1 MRRSALWHET
11 CIVGRS
17 DPGWRCPVRPM
28 SGAVLQDYDP
38 GSAWCEMLRSEAA
51 RPTRERLAALSVE
64 TLRRRA
70 ADAEAELFN
79 LGITFTVYAEN
90 QAIDRILPFDVI
102 PRVIAADEW
111 QHIESGLVQ
120 RVTAL
125 NRLLH
130 DIYHEQKIVRDRV
143 LPADLVLGH
152 PCYRPVMRGIEP
164 PHGTYIHICGI
175 DIIRDQDGRFLVLED
190 NGRTP
195 SGVSYVIE
203 NRNLMQRTFP
213 DLLDRIAVRR
223 VDNYGLRLADALR
236 EVAPPD
242 AANPG
247 IVLLSPGIYNSAYFE
262 HVFLAREM
270 GVSLVEGRD
279 LFVADDRLFMRTTAG
294 PSPVHVVYRRINDD
308 FLDPEAFRPESMLG
322 VPGIMRACR
331 AGNVT
336 LANAVGTG
344 VADDKAVYAYMPRII
359 RYYLDEDAILANVE
373 TYLCREPAG
382 LRYTLDH
389 LSRLVVKPVGEAGGY
404 GITIGPQAS
413 RAELEECRARLIADP
428 ANYISQPCITLSVSP
443 TLVED
448 GVAPRHVDLRPFA
461 ITGKNTWV
469 LPGGLTRVALRAG
482 SLVVN
487 SSQGGGSKDTW
498 VLE

>member
-1 MRRSALWHET
+1 
-11 CIVGRS
+11 
-17 DPGWRCPVRPM
+17 
-28 SGAVLQDYDP
+28 
-38 GSAWCEMLRSEAA
+38 
-51 RPTRERLAALSVE
+51 
-64 TLRRRA
+64 
-70 ADAEAELFN
+70 
-79 LGITFTVYAEN
+79 
-90 QAIDRILPFDVI
+90 
-102 PRVIAADEW
+102 
-111 QHIESGLVQ
+111 
-120 RVTAL
+120 
-125 NRLLH
+125 
-130 DIYHEQKIVRDRV
+130 
-143 LPADLVLGH
+143 
-152 PCYRPVMRGIEP
+152 
-164 PHGTYIHICGI
+164 
-175 DIIRDQDGRFLVLED
+175 
-190 NGRTP
+190 
-195 SGVSYVIE
+195 
-203 NRNLMQRTFP
+203 
-213 DLLDRIAVRR
+213 
-223 VDNYGLRLADALR
+223 
-236 EVAPPD
+236 
-242 AANPG
+242 
-247 IVLLSPGIYNSAYFE
+247 
-262 HVFLAREM
+262 M
-270 GVSLVEGRD
+270 GVTLVEGHD

-359 RYYLDEDAILANVE
+359 RYYLDQDSILANVE

-382 LRYTLDH
+382 LRYTLDN
-389 LSRLVVKPVGEAGGY
+389 LSRLVVKPVGEAGGN

-428 ANYISQPCITLSVSP
+428 ANYISQPCIRLSVSP